1 MRRFDR
7 LPKVSDSVYKRVE
20 AERDGM
26 AGWDAE
32 VIANTITGG
41 LNLVAET
48 KGRLMDGLLS
58 VGAGL
63 KVKQRRVIAFELYFL
78 LRLLNDALV
87 ERE

>member
-7 LPKVSDSVYKRVE
+7 LPKVSEGVYKRVE

-32 VIANTITGG
+32 VIDNTITGG

-58 VGAGL
+58 VGADLL
-63 KVKQRRVIAFELYFL
+63 KVKQR
-78 LRLLNDALV
+78 
-87 ERE
+87 